1 MESCSLV
8 VVVVGDW
15 RVFSPKMPKKLFF
28 HTLAVLDFVDEASLQ
43 GL

>member
-8 VVVVGDW
+8 VVVGCLED
-15 RVFSPKMPKKLFF
+15 FFFPKMPKKLFF
-28 HTLAVLDFVDEASLQ
+28 HALAVLDFVDEASLQ